1 MANGMYYDRDG
12 NEISTAEWAEM
23 VEGDHKRMEEWTDGD
38 LPEEEEPWTN
48 KRVGNTNVGE
58 LLVSTVWM
66 GLNHAFGAG
75 PPLIFET
82 MVFGLDDGDE
92 LMFRYSTLEEAEA
105 GHLRVVNRLVAL
117 EKLGIPV
124 TDLHDWHGDA

>member
-1 MANGMYYDRDG
+1 MASNMYYDRDG
-12 NEISTAEWAEM
+12 NAISMRTWSEM
-23 VEGDHKRMEEWTDGD
+23 TQADHVRMRAWESGD
-38 LPEEEEPWTN
+38 LDEREEPWTN
-48 KRVGNTNVGE
+48 KRVGDTNVGE
-58 LLVSTVWM
+58 LRVSTVWL
-66 GLNHAFGAG
+66 GLNHAFGPG

-82 MVFGLDDGDE
+82 MVFGLDDGEE

-124 TDLHDWHGDA
+124 TSEAMGS